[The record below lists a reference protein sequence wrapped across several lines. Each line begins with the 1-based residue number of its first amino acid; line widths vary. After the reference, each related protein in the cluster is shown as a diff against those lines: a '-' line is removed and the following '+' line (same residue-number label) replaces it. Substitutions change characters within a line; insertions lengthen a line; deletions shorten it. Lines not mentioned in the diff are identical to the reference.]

1 MATMPDATVTVK
13 TPAPAPI
20 VSALHL
26 HLSYLVMF
34 VLMACLTFYGVKTWE
49 SEHTAKVI
57 AEQQVKASEAQVK
70 TLQQQ
75 IAENDARTQAQIAT
89 LQQLIKSVKTPVQ
102 VVAALPSVLPAP
114 LPVTPTVNADNS
126 INLPA
131 ADVLPL
137 FQDLAQCKQDSI
149 NLASC
154 KADLSTTQAIVIE
167 KQTEITALKKK
178 PSFWKRIAHDA
189 KVAVFSA
196 IVTAALIH

>member
-1 MATMPDATVTVK
+1 
-13 TPAPAPI
+13 
-20 VSALHL
+20 
-26 HLSYLVMF
+26 MF
-34 VLMACLTFYGVKTWE
+34 VVLALGSWYGV
-49 SEHTAKVI
+49 HTFMQAHDAQVI

-75 IAENDARTQAQIAT
+75 IADNDARTQAQIAT
-89 LQQLIKSVKTPVQ
+89 LQQLIKNVKTPVQ

-114 LPVTPTVNADNS
+114 LPVQPTVNPDQS

-154 KADLSTTQAIVIE
+154 KADLSTTQAIVTE

-178 PSFWKRIAHDA
+178 PSFWKRVKHDL
-189 KVAVFSA
+189 KVAAFGAA
-196 IVTAALIH
+196 IAAIMIH